1 MSHFT
6 LGFSVSLSLAIITQA
21 ASHADPDY
29 ESGTW
34 VTLVNAE
41 VIHEQM

>member
-6 LGFSVSLSLAIITQA
+6 PGVSLSLAIIKQA
-21 ASHADPDY
+21 TGRADP
-29 ESGTW
+29 ECETGTW